1 MTSYLEKNYPG
12 PLDQSLYSPSD
23 LVIKMLLFM
32 RMNLKDEEGECSQHE
47 DGGVGWGTEGSF
59 VILLSPCNNGSIS
72 GSKNLPPK
80 T

>member
-1 MTSYLEKNYPG
+1 
-12 PLDQSLYSPSD
+12 
-23 LVIKMLLFM
+23 MLLFM
-32 RMNLKDEEGECSQHE
+32 RMNLKDEEGERSQHE
-47 DGGVGWGTEGSF
+47 DGGLGWGTEGSF

>member
-32 RMNLKDEEGECSQHE
+32 RMNLKDEEGERSQHE
-47 DGGVGWGTEGSF
+47 DGGLGWGTEGSF